1 MNTQLVASGETMNTS
16 EERRG
21 NVLVSE
27 HQSWGSV
34 LNALSRPIKTSV
46 SLYYDTDARNWILG
60 RVMTQDER
68 DASDASNEASEDCS
82 DDYA

>member
-1 MNTQLVASGETMNTS
+1 MNKQLGVSGKIMSTN

-21 NVLVSE
+21 HVLVSE

-34 LNALSRPIKTSV
+34 LNALSRPVKTSV
-46 SLYYDTDARNWILG
+46 SLYYDTEARKWILG
-60 RVMTQDER
+60 RVMSQDER
-68 DASDASNEASEDCS
+68 EASDAEASP

>member
-1 MNTQLVASGETMNTS
+1 MAN
-16 EERRG
+16 EERTG
-21 NVLVSE
+21 YILASE

-46 SLYYDTDARNWILG
+46 SLYYDTEARKWILG

-68 DASDASNEASEDCS
+68 DASDSSNEASEQPS
-82 DDYA
+82 DDFA

>member
-1 MNTQLVASGETMNTS
+1 MSKPVISRVGHT
-16 EERRG
+16 
-21 NVLVSE
+21 LVSE

-46 SLYYDTDARNWILG
+46 SLYYDTEERKWILG

-68 DASDASNEASEDCS
+68 DASDASNEASEQSS

>member
-1 MNTQLVASGETMNTS
+1 MSKPVVSRVGHI
-16 EERRG
+16 
-21 NVLVSE
+21 LVSE
-27 HQSWGSV
+27 HHSWGSV

-46 SLYYDTDARNWILG
+46 SLYYDTEERKWILG

-68 DASDASNEASEDCS
+68 DASDASNEASEQPS

>member
-1 MNTQLVASGETMNTS
+1 MNKQPGVSGKIMGTS
-16 EERRG
+16 EQRRG
-21 NVLVSE
+21 HILVSE

-34 LNALSRPIKTSV
+34 LNALSRPVKTSV
-46 SLYYDTDARNWILG
+46 SLYYDTEARNWILG

-68 DASDASNEASEDCS
+68 DASNEASEQSS

>member
-1 MNTQLVASGETMNTS
+1 MSKPVISRVGHI
-16 EERRG
+16 
-21 NVLVSE
+21 LVSE

-34 LNALSRPIKTSV
+34 LNALGRPIKTSV
-46 SLYYDTDARNWILG
+46 SLYYDTEGRKWILG

-68 DASDASNEASEDCS
+68 DASDASDASNEASEQSS